1 MIEGKNPGESEGGS
15 GQPAGTLKQIM
26 LAKRLLA
33 GSAEGGMSI
42 PDVSSCLADEDETTR
57 ELAVLVLEQA
67 GASAVAPLIAA
78 TQDSQPAGVRIAA
91 VAALGRI
98 GPPAGT
104 AAEPLCSCLEGDDD
118 QLREHASLA
127 LGQIGIDAL
136 PPLIVRLGSADSRV
150 QTAALNAI
158 GYMGKDAGT
167 AVEAVSGLCQAESL
181 PLRLAACSV
190 LVRISADPS
199 QGLPVLLAAME
210 HEDGAIR
217 KESVERIGEL
227 RDLVVE
233 ALPALRN
240 CLGDREAAVRAAATL
255 ALARIPGGAAQAVAQ
270 LTTLLEDSDPE
281 VCLNACIAL
290 GTVGPEAEAALPRL
304 QTLNGGHDRRV
315 ADMALAAIERIEAET
330 RNHGT
335 GS

>member
-1 MIEGKNPGESEGGS
+1 MTGGKNPGESEGGS

-67 GASAVAPLIAA
+67 GASAVAPLTAA

-104 AAEPLCSCLEGDDD
+104 AAEPLCRYLEGDDD
-118 QLREHASLA
+118 QLREHAALA

-136 PPLIVRLGSADSRV
+136 PPLIVQLGSADSRV

-227 RDLVVE
+227 RDLAVE

-240 CLGDREAAVRAAATL
+240 CLGDREAAVRAATALT
-255 ALARIPGGAAQAVAQ
+255 LARIPGGAAQTIAL
-270 LTTLLEDSDPE
+270 LTALLDDSDPD
-281 VCLNACIAL
+281 VIVNACMAL
-290 GTVGPEAEAALPRL
+290 ATAGPEAAAALPRL
-304 QTLNGGHDRRV
+304 QTLRNDPDQRTAGL
-315 ADMALAAIERIEAET
+315 AAAAIERI
-330 RNHGT
+330 
-335 GS
+335 GSTTA